1 MSNSKAGKSIVIDI
15 DDDDEDDDCVIVQ
28 EHLSQAKPASER
40 KTLSSAAPT
49 ALGAMV
55 PRSEHGH
62 AELVARALELMI
74 MEGFPGQL
82 TISKR
87 GEETM
92 EEFLS
97 RGSPSQHA
105 QGEVSWIY
113 VKDETRDR
121 PPYVDMKAT
130 AWFQD
135 LEEKKSELIEQKDL
149 KGKEK
154 TARYAAFRACVLGAA
169 KDSGAGVGKWLLNV
183 EPKHAD
189 AVWALIAQS
198 TVSGLLGSSA
208 KVSPVKGSTQSHG
221 VICVYCERFWD
232 VDDCLR
238 ALDKMLEGA
247 EGKELAAK
255 AFLVGFKPDIF
266 THIGVTGDFGGR
278 TFRKTLTKGDASDPT
293 QVPDKWE
300 AGKIRWSKVKEGQAD
315 KPAGSGV
322 PENKRK
328 RGEEEQE
335 EQADPGGGPGGG
347 PLGKAASTGGGGRV
361 EEAADSGG
369 GRVGSGVDSGGGRV
383 EAEAD
388 SGGESARDA
397 AAKGKSAQVRRSAY
411 DVKCLEVFG
420 CNLKLLLRVLLKDD
434 EGACERVLG
443 CTWDELLA
451 QGARSKDEDDVETI
465 HEMVKRV
472 VVATKP

>member
-1 MSNSKAGKSIVIDI
+1 MSKANAGKSVVINL

-28 EHLSQAKPASER
+28 EHLSQDRPASER
-40 KTLSSAAPT
+40 KTSSSAATT
-49 ALGAMV
+49 ALGGPMV
-55 PRSEHGH
+55 PRSEQQQ
-62 AELVARALELMI
+62 LVAKALELMI

-97 RGSPSQHA
+97 RGSPSQHE

-113 VKDETRDR
+113 VTDETRDR
-121 PPYVDMKAT
+121 QPYVDAKAT
-130 AWFQD
+130 AWFQA
-135 LEEKKSELIEQKDL
+135 LEEKKSELVAQKDL

-154 TARYAAFRACVLGAA
+154 TARYAAFRASVLGAA
-169 KDSGAGVGKWLLNV
+169 KQNGAGVGKWLLNV

-189 AVWALIAQS
+189 AVWALIAQW

-208 KVSPVKGSTQSHG
+208 KVSPLKGSTQHHG
-221 VICVYCERFWD
+221 IICVYCERFWA

-238 ALDKMLEGA
+238 VMDKMLEGA
-247 EGKELAAK
+247 EGKELASK
-255 AFLVGFKPDIF
+255 AFVVGFKPDIF
-266 THIGVTGDFGGR
+266 THIGIAGDFGGR

-293 QVPDKWE
+293 LVQDKWE
-300 AGKIRWSKVKEGQAD
+300 AGKVRWNNVKEGQED

-328 RGEEEQE
+328 RGEEEE
-335 EQADPGGGPGGG
+335 EEADPGGGPGAGH
-347 PLGKAASTGGGGRV
+347 LGAAPGSAGGGRV
-361 EEAADSGG
+361 EDAADSGG
-369 GRVGSGVDSGGGRV
+369 GRVGSGGDS
-383 EAEAD
+383 A
-388 SGGESARDA
+388 GEGARDA
-397 AAKGKSAQVRRSAY
+397 ATGKSAEIRRSAY

-420 CNLKLLLRVLLKDD
+420 CNLKLLLRILVKDD

-451 QGARSKDEDDVETI
+451 QGARSKDEEDIEVI
-465 HEMVKRV
+465 HKMVKRV